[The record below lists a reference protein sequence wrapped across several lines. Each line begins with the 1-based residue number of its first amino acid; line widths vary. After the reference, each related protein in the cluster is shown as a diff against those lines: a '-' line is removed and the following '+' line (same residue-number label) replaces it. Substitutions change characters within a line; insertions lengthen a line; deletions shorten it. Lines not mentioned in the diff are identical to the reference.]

1 MMKWKKLQNFG
12 IQDELKEDWTKWD
25 QSRMETEFKISAKD
39 EVDLLESQNERTI
52 FQIISLIFD
61 MRRCFWMKR

>member
-1 MMKWKKLQNFG
+1 MNDEMKKAAKLWIQN
-12 IQDELKEDWTKWD
+12 ELKEIEQNETK
-25 QSRMETEFKISAKD
+25 METEFKISAKD

-61 MRRCFWMKR
+61 MRRCF